1 MDRRQCWRLR
11 MIGWLLASL
20 GFPAAAGGQIL
31 DPNSFTSLGSLNPSA
46 GVTIDTSAL
55 TLTVSGGPT
64 FTGVVGPNDIAVFTF
79 TNINIG
85 SGLTVSA
92 SGSRP
97 LALLSQG
104 NIVVAGTINASAQAL
119 SSVGGPG
126 GGNGGAPGSPGSGPG
141 GGQGNA
147 NSAGGGGF
155 GGAGGNAASG
165 ASGGSAYGDLLAK
178 FEGGSGGGGTTSGV
192 PRLGGGGGGAMQLVA
207 TGSVTASGTLSA
219 NGSFTSLVSGG
230 GSGGA
235 ILLAGATVAMTGSQA
250 ARGATSG
257 TGGGGGGGHLLLAP
271 TTLSAGALPN
281 FAGMDFSG
289 ASGGTGGQP
298 GVAQVRAGTTT
309 VATGQT
315 LDLNNDGSGGPVFSG
330 SSSGPVRFLTDAYQ
344 LTGGTVNL
352 AANVS
357 QTVQTLNGTAGST
370 IALQANAAFAAA
382 AGGYSG
388 AVNGANASLSKVGT
402 GTLQLFGGGS
412 LNVSQANITG
422 GTLQVSNGG
431 TVTATTIALQPLGT
445 LFLDGGRINADTFNI
460 NGTLQWARGT
470 VNYQTATTLSNS
482 FLNTLLGTGRVLVSD
497 QILSGVSFDK
507 TGTLTLDGG
516 MLTTTQQLNNGNTL
530 LSQGGT
536 LTIGTDY
543 VNQAGVITRLEGLS
557 TLTAAGQVTNHGSW
571 QMANGAATVETPTF
585 VNQATGLLTGSGRIN
600 GQVQNQGTLRVNS
613 GEELVLEGPTHTNP
627 GSVQLVGGTLTVEG
641 RLENLATGAISG
653 RGTFAGSAHAP
664 GGLGLVSSGAITLSA
679 GFTDIF
685 GDVELLAGSA
695 SRVGVGAG
703 AVVTFYDDV
712 IHNAD
717 EFLLQGSGRAVFF
730 GSLTGAGGFQGST
743 GNVELFGDY
752 RPGNSPASV
761 TFEGS
766 LLLQSSTD
774 LFIEIGGNVPG
785 TQFDQL
791 IVEGGLNLAGTLQI
805 QRLGGFVPTHGQV
818 FRLIDKVSPGL
829 ANGTFAGLNEGSLFS
844 GDGVLWQIS
853 YRGGDGNDVVLIAAV
868 PEPSSLTLASLGL
881 GGWLRLRRRQ
891 SRHAAGD
898 AANTTHEM
906 KHRSAGQPGKRPRPR
921 FSLTL
926 RRRCGRDAA

>member
-1 MDRRQCWRLR
+1 MFGRPWPRL
-11 MIGWLLASL
+11 GALCFLAACIC
-20 GFPAAAGGQIL
+20 FPGSTAAQIL

-64 FTGVVGPNDIAVFTF
+64 FTGVVGPNNIAVFTF

-85 SGLTVSA
+85 SGITVGA

-104 NIVVAGTINASAQAL
+104 NIVVAGTINASAQL
-119 SSVGGPG
+119 VSSIGGPG
-126 GGNGGAPGSPGSGPG
+126 GGNGGSPGSPGSGPG

-165 ASGGSAYGDLLAK
+165 ALGGSAYGDLLAK
-178 FEGGSGGGGTTSGV
+178 FEGGSGGGGTTSGI

-207 TGSVTASGTLSA
+207 TGAVTASGTLTA

-315 LDLNNDGSGGPVFSG
+315 LDVNNDGSGGPVFSG
-330 SSSGPVRFLTDAYQ
+330 SSSGPVRFLTNGYQ

-357 QTVQTLNGTAGST
+357 QTVQTLDGTAGST
-370 IALQANAAFAAA
+370 IALQANVAFAAA
-382 AGGYSG
+382 AGAYSG
-388 AVNGANASLSKVGT
+388 AVNGANASLTKVGT
-402 GTLQLFGGGS
+402 GTLQLLGGGSVNVSQVHITNGTLQVFGGGS
-412 LNVSQANITG
+412 VNVPQANITG

-431 TVTATTIALQPLGT
+431 TVTATTLSLQPLGT
-445 LFLDGGRINADTFNI
+445 LFLDGGRINADTFTI
-460 NGTLQWARGT
+460 NGTFLWARGT
-470 VNYQTATTLSNS
+470 VHYQTATTLSNS
-482 FLNTLLGTGRVLVSD
+482 FLNTLLGTGRVLVSE
-497 QILSGVSFDK
+497 QTLSGVSFDK
-507 TGTLTLDGG
+507 TGTLTIDGG
-516 MLTTTQQLNNGNTL
+516 VLTTTQQVNNGNTL
-530 LSQGGT
+530 LSRGGT

-613 GEELVLEGPTHTNP
+613 GEELVLEGTTHTNP

-641 RLENLATGAISG
+641 RLENLASGAITG

-664 GGLGLVSSGAITLSA
+664 GGLGLLSSGAITLSA

-766 LLLQSSTD
+766 LFLQSSTA
-774 LFIEIGGNVPG
+774 LFIEIGGTAPG

-791 IVEGGLNLAGTLQI
+791 IVDGGLNLAGTLQI
-805 QRLGGFVPTHGQV
+805 QRIGGFDPTPGQS
-818 FRLIDKVSPGL
+818 FQIITKTSAGL
-829 ANGTFAGLNEGSLFS
+829 VAGTFTGLSEGDVFFS
-844 GDGVLWQIS
+844 DGEFWQIT
-853 YRGGDGNDVVLIAAV
+853 YRGGDGNDVVLTSAV
-868 PEPSSLTLASLGL
+868 PEPAALVLLPAGTLAA
-881 GGWLRLRRRQ
+881 WVFRQRRR
-891 SRHAAGD
+891 RRAKAKKARRAD
-898 AANTTHEM
+898 A
-906 KHRSAGQPGKRPRPR
+906 PRPP
-921 FSLTL
+921 
-926 RRRCGRDAA
+926 A